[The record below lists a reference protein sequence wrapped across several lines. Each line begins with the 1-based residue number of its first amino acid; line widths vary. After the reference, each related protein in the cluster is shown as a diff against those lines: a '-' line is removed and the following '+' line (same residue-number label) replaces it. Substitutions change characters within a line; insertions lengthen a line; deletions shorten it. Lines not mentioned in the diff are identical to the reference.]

1 MHTLWLQAGLGIPMN
16 MGTNTTCF
24 DVLSTRALPGLYDQ
38 QVVHAQMSLYFH
50 LHTQMG
56 GGHTCAHDCLDNM
69 S

>member
-38 QVVHAQMSLYFH
+38 QVVHAH
-50 LHTQMG
+50 K
-56 GGHTCAHDCLDNM
+56 CLCTSICTPRWVADTPVLM
-69 S
+69 TAWTT